1 MFLSATIRDRIQ
13 SRASTAR
20 NPCMGEIIVTG
31 GARIGFV
38 NATWPFAKLVAS
50 PMGLRLSC
58 ALDTYDFMPS
68 EVVSLERYG
77 SIPVFS
83 NGVRIAHARSEYP
96 SKIIFWCFG
105 SPDAL
110 ITRIRETGF
119 MPTAPASSEIQ
130 SRGVPFRWASVL
142 AFILIWN
149 GLFFLINA
157 VRHGS
162 MNKPGAF
169 TLAPLLF
176 AFLIGWGTKRSVKLQ
191 KIILKDGRSV
201 NEIKS
206 FLSLIQTVSALLLV
220 VFAVLLFTG
229 ALS

>member
-1 MFLSATIRDRIQ
+1 
-13 SRASTAR
+13 
-20 NPCMGEIIVTG
+20 MGEISVTG

-38 NATWPFAKLVAS
+38 NATWPLAKLVAS
-50 PMGLRLSC
+50 PPGLRLAC
-58 ALDTYDFMPS
+58 VLDTYDFLPS

-77 SIPVFS
+77 SIPLFS
-83 NGVRIAHARSEYP
+83 NGVRIAHARPDYP

-105 SPDAL
+105 SPDEL
-110 ITRIRETGF
+110 IARIRETGF
-119 MPTAPASSEIQ
+119 MPTAVASSEIQ
-130 SRGVPFRWASVL
+130 ARGIPFRWAAVL

-149 GLFFLINA
+149 GLFLLINA
-157 VRHGS
+157 APHGS

-220 VFAVLLFTG
+220 VFAVLLFAG